1 MPQIL
6 PPYPIDTPDYV
17 PGMSFCVE
25 PLSSKH
31 ALWLED
37 YEYYDQLGRDPLQ
50 QRKIWGIS
58 DASVRVEKLKEVLE
72 EFPKQM
78 HRRKILMKAITRGD
92 EDVVR
97 CLVAT
102 GLKAHPD
109 LEKAKE
115 QEEKENEDVEMKD
128 GESGNFSL
136 PDKEDATMAPMH
148 IAAIEGHIGILK
160 IFIEHGVPVDI
171 LDEFGRTPFL
181 AAAMSNQPEA
191 MGFLLEQGADATARA
206 SGSELAKEYMGKLAA
221 GDALEA
227 MACRGDVGMLKR
239 LLEIPGVKV
248 TPLAIWSAAVGINNY
263 AALRLL
269 LEREGVVPLGE
280 DKFVEVDENKEL
292 RQALIETIPT
302 GVQENDLKSL
312 KLLLALGYP
321 GLRFNNISP
330 DQIPEELHKAFTYG
344 AYAAVSYD
352 QTDKFEFI
360 YKLGIKEHDT
370 MSLDDVPG
378 DQHLNLQH
386 LLDDAARKGS
396 INCVRLLV
404 EKYGADPNRF
414 RTPSNIT
421 PLYFAAGNDKPDIVR
436 YLLENHSV
444 DIQVGCGLHAEG
456 PTALWVAITHRSL
469 ESIALLLQHGGPLDS
484 IDNQIL
490 EINGPLD
497 AVLIAS
503 HTGRVRFESETKA
516 QAHISNAR
524 TNYHA
529 QNWSYVRVALD
540 VGDKDWIGKLRIREG
555 GSERRNRG
563 REKAEII
570 PEYPIFLERY
580 DELAEDDDLI
590 PKFEAAFVEV
600 KK

>member
-6 PPYPIDTPDYV
+6 PPFPIDTPDYV
-17 PGMSFCVE
+17 PGMSISVA
-25 PLSSKH
+25 PLSHKH

-58 DASVRVEKLKEVLE
+58 DASMRVEQLKEVLE

-92 EDVVR
+92 EDIVR
-97 CLVAT
+97 YLVAT

-115 QEEKENEDVEMKD
+115 QEEKESEDVEMKD
-128 GESGNFSL
+128 GASDNFSL
-136 PDKEDATMAPMH
+136 PDKEDATIAPMH
-148 IAAIEGHIGILK
+148 VAAVEGHIGILK
-160 IFIEHGVPVDI
+160 IFIENGVPVDI

-181 AAAMSNQPEA
+181 AAAMSNRPEA
-191 MGFLLEQGADATARA
+191 MKFLLEQGADATARA
-206 SGSELAKEYMGKLAA
+206 SGSELAKEYMNKLAA
-221 GDALEA
+221 ADALEA
-227 MACRGDVGMLKR
+227 IACRGDVEMLNR

-248 TPLAIWSAAVGINNY
+248 TPLAIWSAEVGNNNY

-280 DKFVEVDENKEL
+280 DKFVEVDGNKEL
-292 RQALIETIPT
+292 RQVLIEKIPA
-302 GVQENDLKSL
+302 GIQENDLKSL

-321 GLRFNNISP
+321 GIRFGNISS

-344 AYAAVSYD
+344 AYTAIDND
-352 QTDKFEFI
+352 QADKFEFI
-360 YKLGIKEHDT
+360 YNLGIKEHDI
-370 MSLDDVPG
+370 MSLDNVPE

-386 LLDDAARKGS
+386 LLDDAAQKGS
-396 INCVRLLV
+396 INCVRLLI
-404 EKYGADPNRF
+404 EKYGAGPNQF
-414 RTPSNIT
+414 RTPPNIT
-421 PLYFAAGNDKPDIVR
+421 PLYFAAGNDKPHVVR
-436 YLLENHSV
+436 YLLEKHNV
-444 DIQVGCGLHAEG
+444 DIQVGCGMHAEG

-469 ESIALLLQHGGPLDS
+469 ESIALLLQHGGPLDE
-484 IDNQIL
+484 IDKQIL

-497 AVLIAS
+497 AVLLAS
-503 HTGRVRFESETKA
+503 HTGSVRFESESKA
-516 QAHISNAR
+516 KAHIDKAR
-524 TNYHA
+524 TNYHD
-529 QNWSYVRVALD
+529 QHGSYVRVALD
-540 VGDKDWIGKLRIREG
+540 VGDKDWIGKLQMREEG
-555 GSERRNRG
+555 DERRNRG
-563 REKAEII
+563 REKAEVF
-570 PEYPIFLERY
+570 PECPVFLERY